1 MTTGN
6 GKIARLAQIIRD
18 KLNRRLDNREPTAI
32 TFEWLNVHPETQ
44 PVLNAEFGG
53 RHINQQNLG
62 NWCQSLLPGTKPDQ
76 SNPPVS
82 GAGSS
87 LNQAK
92 SNRIKVDQ
100 GESSQNELPYLADGH
115 HCLHRAAWF
124 GQLRFGLL
132 ISTGFYDFGK

>member
-1 MTTGN
+1 MKTKHQKTIGN
-6 GKIARLAQIIRD
+6 GKIARLPQIIRD
-18 KLNRRLDNREPTAI
+18 ELNRRLDNREPTAI

-53 RHINQQNLG
+53 RRINQQNLG
-62 NWCQSLLPGTKPDQ
+62 NWCQSLLQGTEPDQ

-92 SNRIKVDQ
+92 S
-100 GESSQNELPYLADGH
+100 SQNELHYLADGH
-115 HCLHRAAWF
+115 HYLHRAAWF

-132 ISTGFYDFGK
+132 ISAGFYDFGK